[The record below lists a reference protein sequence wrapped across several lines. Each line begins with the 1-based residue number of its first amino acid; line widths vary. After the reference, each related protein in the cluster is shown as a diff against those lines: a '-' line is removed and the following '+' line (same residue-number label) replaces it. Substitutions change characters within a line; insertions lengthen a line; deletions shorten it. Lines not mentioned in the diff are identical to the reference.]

1 MDVLPILVLLSPP
14 HNSILIPMHLCLNKL
29 FMEEEQSLESYNFFG
44 WCLFFNQVK
53 TVQIFLFKFFLT
65 ALCLHISIFSQ
76 GNSNGL
82 ATIDISPA
90 YTGLTDFH
98 PVIVGTLLAVST
110 YSGLILWLLLF
121 LKDISR
127 KKLSLSDT
135 EFIPF
140 LFSRGIEHCFYLIVM
155 TVQRH
160 HLFIWSVFSPKFLYL
175 GMAVLVTNIFLSIF
189 CIICDINVFKNE

>member
-1 MDVLPILVLLSPP
+1 MEILDVWRYSRQVVYARSISCQKD
-14 HNSILIPMHLCLNKL
+14 NSSQFDGKLISIPETEID
-29 FMEEEQSLESYNFFG
+29 FFFNFF
-44 WCLFFNQVK
+44 
-53 TVQIFLFKFFLT
+53 
-65 ALCLHISIFSQ
+65 Q

-121 LKDISR
+121 LKNISR